1 MSRFDDAISAGLESM
16 IYQCGDPIEY
26 WPAGEEDDAIEIEG
40 IFTATRGME
49 AEAGSMRSDTRMGEL
64 QIFADAERGVVNID
78 LRNDIAVIN
87 SGHWRVTE
95 VYETVAGMH
104 RLQVEWA
111 DRAAVRRT
119 RGRW

>member
-1 MSRFDDAISAGLESM
+1 MSRFDDAISAGLETL
-16 IYQCGDPIEY
+16 IYETGDTIQY
-26 WPAGEEDDAIEIEG
+26 WPAGVEEDEIEIQG

-49 AEAGSMRSDTRMGEL
+49 ADDGSMRSDVRRGEL

-78 LRNDIAVIN
+78 LRNDIAVI
-87 SGHWRVTE
+87 GGGEWRVTE